1 MLISKNIVFKLNS
14 FTTKNII
21 LKRIIFSS
29 GILFLLIACQNSNSN
44 NQTASADS
52 SKANTGADSGWIA
65 LFNGTSLAGWHTYGK
80 SAAGVAWNVDSG
92 SIHLQSAAKNGYQT
106 SGGGDLITDGVFD
119 NFDLKLE
126 WKICKKGNSGIIF
139 YVQEDT
145 TKYKDTWNTG
155 PEMQV
160 CDKDS
165 NEDAHSF
172 KHEAGDLYDLIPS
185 TAMSAKG
192 FNEWNKVEIVSN
204 KGKLDLYLNDVHIIS
219 TTLWDDKWKQLIAG
233 SKFKDMPGF
242 GTFTSG
248 HIALQD
254 HGDEVWYKNIMLKK
268 L

>member
-1 MLISKNIVFKLNS
+1 LYFGSGFFNRFKNK
-14 FTTKNII
+14 KNI
-21 LKRIIFSS
+21 LKRIYSFL
-29 GILFLLIACQNSNSN
+29 GVLFFLVGCQNTNNNS
-44 NQTASADS
+44 QSTSSSDS
-52 SKANTGADSGWIA
+52 VKSSMGLDSGWVA
-65 LFNGTSLAGWHTYGK
+65 LFDGNSLKGWHTYGK
-80 SAAGVAWNVDSG
+80 PAPGAAWNVDSG
-92 SIHLQSAAKNGYQT
+92 SIHLQSAARNGYQT
-106 SGGGDLITDGVFD
+106 SGGGDLITDGVFE

-126 WKICKKGNSGIIF
+126 WKISKKGNSGIIF

-145 TKYKDTWNTG
+145 SKYKETWQTG

-185 TAMSAKG
+185 TSMSAKA
-192 FNEWNKVEIVSN
+192 FTEWNQVEIRSD
-204 KGKLDLYLNDVHIIS
+204 KGHLDLYLNGVHIIS
-219 TTLWDDKWKQLIAG
+219 TMLWDDNWKHLIAG
-233 SKFKDMPGF
+233 SKFKNMPGF

-254 HGDEVWYKNIMLKK
+254 HGDEIWYRNVQVRK

>member
-1 MLISKNIVFKLNS
+1 
-14 FTTKNII
+14 

-29 GILFLLIACQNSNSN
+29 FILFILIACQNSNSN
-44 NQTASADS
+44 NQNTATDS
-52 SKANTGADSGWIA
+52 SKTNAGTDSGWIA
-65 LFNGTSLAGWHTYGK
+65 LFNGTSLTGWHTYGK
-80 SAAGVAWNVDSG
+80 SAAGVAWNVDSA
-92 SIHLQSAAKNGYQT
+92 SIHLQSAARNGYQT

-119 NFDLKLE
+119 NYDLKLE

-139 YVQEDT
+139 YVDEDT
-145 TKYKDTWNTG
+145 SKFKETWNTG

>member
-1 MLISKNIVFKLNS
+1 
-14 FTTKNII
+14 
-21 LKRIIFSS
+21 LKRLIFSS
-29 GILFLLIACQNSNSN
+29 TILFFLISCQSSDNKTPGS
-44 NQTASADS
+44 DS
-52 SKANTGADSGWIA
+52 TKVNAGEDSGWIA
-65 LFNGTSLAGWHTYGK
+65 LSDGSTLKGWHTYGK
-80 SAAGVAWNVDSG
+80 SAPGSAWNVDDA
-92 SIHLQSAAKNGYQT
+92 SIHLQSATRSGYQT

-119 NFDLKLE
+119 NYDLKLE
-126 WKICKKGNSGIIF
+126 WKISKKGNSGIIF

-185 TAMSAKG
+185 TAMSAKAFG
-192 FNEWNKVEIVSN
+192 EWNKVEIVSN
-204 KGKLDLYLNDVHIIS
+204 RGKLDLYLNDVHIVS

-254 HGDEVWYKNIMLKK
+254 HGDEVWYRNIMLKK